1 MLLELKNVRKKY
13 KLGKGNEFEALKG
26 IDVSFNPGELVA
38 ITGESGSGKST
49 LMNLLGG
56 LDLDYQGSIK
66 YNGYNLNKLK
76 EKEIDNY
83 RKTNIGFIFQSFNL
97 IARMNVLNN
106 VTLGATLSGVSKS
119 EKQKRA
125 KELLVKVGIEDHMYK
140 KPNQLSGGQMQR
152 VAIARALMND
162 PDIILAD
169 EPTGSLDSETSKQ
182 IIELIQE
189 ISNED
194 KLVIMVTHSE
204 KVAATCNRI
213 IKMTDGKIIDDKLV
227 NTEEP
232 IKKADNNIIKKSSS
246 ISAFSSFALALR
258 NMKEKI
264 GRNILIAIGASIGIA
279 SIIVIMSLGQGIEN
293 YMTGTMEDLVNPRVV
308 EVNKI
313 AENDSEEAESM
324 PPGPPFMTGEAE
336 PFTEDELNELTKI
349 DGVSTIEPGFTKM
362 SMQGSSIK
370 YGDEETNFMILGTTS
385 SNMTKGNIEEG
396 NMPSTNEVLIDSSAS
411 DKLGEDIVGSTVT
424 ITTTI
429 DNTEITKDFK
439 VSGIYASSG
448 MGNMSSIYFTYDEL
462 SAFAKDN
469 DIGIEPTVAFL
480 LCDNEDAT
488 ASVKEKIISMGYTGS
503 MQEAMLKSIV
513 SMIDVV
519 SYLLAGIAAIA
530 LLVSAIMILVVMYIS
545 VVERTAEIGLMK
557 ALGARRKDI
566 RRIFSSEA
574 LLIGFF
580 GGILGVISS
589 LIMGGIIN
597 SLTTNLF
604 DIAIA
609 DVVPVYMLAGI
620 ILSVVV
626 SLISGIL
633 PAMKAAKLDPVE
645 SLRHE

>member
-125 KELLVKVGIEDHMYK
+125 KELLIKVGIEDHMYK

-313 AENDSEEAESM
+313 AENDSEEAEGM

-462 SAFAKDN
+462 NAFAKDN

>member
-125 KELLVKVGIEDHMYK
+125 KELLIKVGIEDHMYK

-462 SAFAKDN
+462 NAFAKDN